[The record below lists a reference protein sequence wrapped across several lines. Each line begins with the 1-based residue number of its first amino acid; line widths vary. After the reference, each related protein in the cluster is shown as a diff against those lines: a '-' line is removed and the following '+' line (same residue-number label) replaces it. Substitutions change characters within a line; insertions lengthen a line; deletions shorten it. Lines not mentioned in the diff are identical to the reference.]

1 MLLAA
6 GEVATKAG
14 LDCGGE
20 VVTASTRTYV
30 PEKKAE
36 TTVTNF
42 LKKYIPESCDEVD
55 FTKTC
60 LYCLTP
66 DRHFIIDKVPL
77 RRVENPDLLCP
88 LPDTSLLQM
97 PAYPQVSVFVGA
109 GHAYKWAS
117 LIGLILAQ
125 IAVNGQTTYPIDAFR
140 ITRYATLTARNVSNK
155 VGSRAINRQACPP

>member
-1 MLLAA
+1 MPRTLLAA

-20 VVTASTRTYV
+20 VVTANTRTYV

-77 RRVENPDLLCP
+77 RRVDNPPVPIALHLSFFRC
-88 LPDTSLLQM
+88 LPTPRCRCS
-97 PAYPQVSVFVGA
+97 
-109 GHAYKWAS
+109 
-117 LIGLILAQ
+117 
-125 IAVNGQTTYPIDAFR
+125 
-140 ITRYATLTARNVSNK
+140 
-155 VGSRAINRQACPP
+155 

>member
-77 RRVENPDLLCP
+77 RRVENSDLP
-88 LPDTSLLQM
+88 LPLPYTSPFSDACLPSGVGVRRCRPRLQ
-97 PAYPQVSVFVGA
+97 VGVPHRSHF
-109 GHAYKWAS
+109 G
-117 LIGLILAQ
+117 
-125 IAVNGQTTYPIDAFR
+125 PDR
-140 ITRYATLTARNVSNK
+140 
-155 VGSRAINRQACPP
+155 RQRPDHLPY

>member
-1 MLLAA
+1 MNVLHVAA

-20 VVTASTRTYV
+20 VVTANTRTYV

-77 RRVENPDLLCP
+77 RDRVENPDLL
-88 LPDTSLLQM
+88 LRV
-97 PAYPQVSVFVGA
+97 A
-109 GHAYKWAS
+109 
-117 LIGLILAQ
+117 
-125 IAVNGQTTYPIDAFR
+125 
-140 ITRYATLTARNVSNK
+140 
-155 VGSRAINRQACPP
+155 

>member
-1 MLLAA
+1 MVRIPPQSSPGQKLTCGMNVLHAAA

-20 VVTASTRTYV
+20 VVTANTRTYV

-77 RRVENPDLLCP
+77 RRVQ
-88 LPDTSLLQM
+88 S
-97 PAYPQVSVFVGA
+97 
-109 GHAYKWAS
+109 
-117 LIGLILAQ
+117 
-125 IAVNGQTTYPIDAFR
+125 
-140 ITRYATLTARNVSNK
+140 
-155 VGSRAINRQACPP
+155 

>member
-1 MLLAA
+1 
-6 GEVATKAG
+6 
-14 LDCGGE
+14 
-20 VVTASTRTYV
+20 V

-77 RRVENPDLLCP
+77 RVQ
-88 LPDTSLLQM
+88 S
-97 PAYPQVSVFVGA
+97 
-109 GHAYKWAS
+109 
-117 LIGLILAQ
+117 
-125 IAVNGQTTYPIDAFR
+125 
-140 ITRYATLTARNVSNK
+140 
-155 VGSRAINRQACPP
+155 